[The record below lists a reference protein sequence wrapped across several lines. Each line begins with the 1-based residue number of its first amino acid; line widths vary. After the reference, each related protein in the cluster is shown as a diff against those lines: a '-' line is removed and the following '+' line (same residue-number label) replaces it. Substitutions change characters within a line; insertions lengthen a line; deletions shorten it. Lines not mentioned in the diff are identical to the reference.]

1 MTLLEVRKLKG
12 EMFSHACKERNMC
25 GEPQLWGMALQHGDR
40 VVGGLTVRRVKWA
53 RKSVP
58 ELVC

>member
-1 MTLLEVRKLKG
+1 MHVRRG
-12 EMFSHACKERNMC
+12 NMC